1 MRRRSLHGDDRSPRP
16 KGIMGG
22 YQSACRSSISL
33 LCRQAPLSPARSRTA
48 DAGDNQHMS
57 QDYDEAALRDAAH
70 DAFLAFWRGV
80 ESDEAEM
87 LWRAYCAAQERYEA
101 CLRVRER

>member
-1 MRRRSLHGDDRSPRP
+1 
-16 KGIMGG
+16 
-22 YQSACRSSISL
+22 
-33 LCRQAPLSPARSRTA
+33 
-48 DAGDNQHMS
+48 MS